1 MISYLKGKIS
11 YIDPNFI
18 EIINNDVGYKIFVA
32 NEFSNKIK
40 LDQEIEVFCFQSVKE
55 DALDLYGFE
64 SRDKLYLFE
73 KLVSVSGIG
82 PKTALGVLSLA
93 TVEEIESAIMSGD
106 ASILTKVSGIGKKT
120 AERIVLELKN
130 KFSTEKNIPAG
141 KTESQSEDAD
151 VIDGLV
157 GLGYPLDEA
166 RDALR
171 QIDKKIKGGE
181 QKIKACLKILS
192 K

>member
-1 MISYLKGKIS
+1 MISYIKGKIK
-11 YIDPNFI
+11 YIDSTFI
-18 EIINNDVGYKIFVA
+18 EVINNNIGYKIFIA
-32 NEFSNKIK
+32 NEFLNKIK
-40 LDQEIEVFCFQSVKE
+40 LDQEVEIFCFQSVKE

-82 PKTALGVLSLA
+82 PKTALGVLDLA
-93 TVEEIESAIMSGD
+93 TVEEIESAIIAGD

-130 KFSTEKNIPAG
+130 KFLSKSQPAVNETEP
-141 KTESQSEDAD
+141 QSEDSD

-157 GLGYPLDEA
+157 GLGYSIDQA
-166 RDALR
+166 RNALR
-171 QIDKKIKGGE
+171 QIDKKIKGSE